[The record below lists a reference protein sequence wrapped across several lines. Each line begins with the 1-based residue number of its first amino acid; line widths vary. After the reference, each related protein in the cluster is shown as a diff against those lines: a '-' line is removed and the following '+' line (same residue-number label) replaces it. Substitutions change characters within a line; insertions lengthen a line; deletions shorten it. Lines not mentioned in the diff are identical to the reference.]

1 MSDRLVA
8 VVLLAVCGVLYWQTF
23 AIRRPPFAQFESFDA
38 ASFPR
43 LVLALLAAFSLVML
57 LRGGGGSLIPRVR
70 ADAARRWLGRYRLP
84 LLGLAA
90 FVAYALVMSAVGWNA
105 ATIAYLVTMQL
116 LILPRRGP
124 RDLALVVG
132 GSAAFTF
139 LVAAGFE
146 RFLHVVLPR
155 PDLF

>member
-8 VVLLAVCGVLYWQTF
+8 LVLLTVSGILYWQTLTF
-23 AIRRPPFAQFESFDA
+23 RRPPFAQFESFDA

-43 LVLALLAAFSLVML
+43 LVLVLLAAFSLVL
-57 LRGGGGSLIPRVR
+57 LVRGGGALVPRVR
-70 ADAARRWLGRYRLP
+70 AETLRRWLSRYRLP
-84 LLGLAA
+84 LLSLAA
-90 FVAYALVMSAVGWNA
+90 FLTYAVVMPAIGWNA
-105 ATIAYLVTMQL
+105 ATITYLVAMQF

-124 RDLALVVG
+124 RDLALVIG

-139 LVAAGFE
+139 GLAAAFE

-155 PDLF
+155 PELF